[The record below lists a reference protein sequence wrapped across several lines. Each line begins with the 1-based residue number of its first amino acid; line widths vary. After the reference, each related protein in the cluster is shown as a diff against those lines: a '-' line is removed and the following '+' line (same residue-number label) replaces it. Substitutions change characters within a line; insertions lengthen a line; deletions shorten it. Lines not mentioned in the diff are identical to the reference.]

1 MFITQRYLFSRKNKS
16 KINTFFSDLPYWMA
30 DTDRPGKS

>member
-1 MFITQRYLFSRKNKS
+1 MFITQRYLFSRKNKRE
-16 KINTFFSDLPYWMA
+16 NDTFFSDLPYWTA